1 MFSNK
6 LKKNAMMEMKKIQ
19 STCIID
25 DDPIFIYG
33 TRRIMKE
40 VDFCDNILVFNN
52 GQDAMEGLKELTAKG
67 EDLPEVLFLDL
78 NMPIM
83 DGWEFLEGFVKIPNL
98 KGKRVIIY
106 IISSS
111 IDPRDLERIRNY
123 KVVNNY
129 ILKPLSPQDLENVLK
144 DVA

>member
-1 MFSNK
+1 
-6 LKKNAMMEMKKIQ
+6 MELKKIQ
-19 STCIID
+19 RTCIID

-52 GQDAMEGLKELTAKG
+52 GQDAIDGLKELIAKG

-83 DGWEFLEGFVKIPNL
+83 NGWEFLEDFVKIPNPD
-98 KGKRVIIY
+98 GKKVIIY

-111 IDPRDLERIRNY
+111 VDPRDLERIRNY
-123 KVVNNY
+123 KMVNNY
-129 ILKPLSPQDLENVLK
+129 ILKPLSPQDLVNVLQ